1 MRARSNQAQGFT
13 LVELMVTL
21 TVGLILMLVG
31 IPLFTTT
38 TQNNRVAAASNTLV
52 AHLNLARNEAVK
64 RGVPVTA
71 CASTDGATCATLNDW
86 NQGLIVFVDGGTA
99 GSVDGTDQILRV
111 GDGSGDVTLTGS
123 TAFVRYLADGT
134 LSP

>member
-1 MRARSNQAQGFT
+1 MI
-13 LVELMVTL
+13 TL

-31 IPLFTTT
+31 VPLFTTT

-86 NQGLIVFVDGGTA
+86 NAGLIVFVDGGTA

-111 GDGSGDVTLTGS
+111 GGGSGDVTLTGS
-123 TAFVRYLADGT
+123 SAFVRYLADGT